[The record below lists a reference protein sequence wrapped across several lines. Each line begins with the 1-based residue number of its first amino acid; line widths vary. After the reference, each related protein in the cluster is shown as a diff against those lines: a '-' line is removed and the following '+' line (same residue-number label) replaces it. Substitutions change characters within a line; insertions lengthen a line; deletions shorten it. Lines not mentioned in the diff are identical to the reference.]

1 MQWYQYMVTS
11 SPAESGFSLI
21 ELMITV
27 ALIAILA
34 LIGTSLTGLW
44 SKQAELDK
52 ATMSLQSA
60 ISLARS
66 TALRNEYPLDTGY
79 MTSQLCFNKLQPE
92 LSVHKATETDSASCL
107 TPVVFTYKLSETI
120 KIKSDS
126 DSSDFLCIPFDNFGQ
141 ISKNSGVCQTKL
153 SLTISNGVLDETI
166 TFD

>member
-1 MQWYQYMVTS
+1 MVTS
-11 SPAESGFSLI
+11 SSVESGFSLI

-34 LIGTSLTGLW
+34 LIGNSLTGLW

-52 ATMSLQSA
+52 AVMSLQSA

-66 TALRNEYPLDTGY
+66 TALRNEHPLGTGY
-79 MTSQLCFNKLQPE
+79 LASQLCFDKVE
-92 LSVHKATETDSASCL
+92 HKLSVHKATETESASCS
-107 TPVVFTYKLSETI
+107 TPIEFNYTLSDAIEI
-120 KIKSDS
+120 KNNGN
-126 DSSDFLCIPFDNFGQ
+126 DFLCFPFDNFGQ

-153 SLTISNGVLDETI
+153 SLTISNGGLNETI

>member
-1 MQWYQYMVTS
+1 MVTS
-11 SPAESGFSLI
+11 SPAEGGFSLI

-27 ALIAILA
+27 ALIAILV

-66 TALRNEYPLDTGY
+66 TALRNEYPLDTDY
-79 MTSQLCFNKLQPE
+79 MASQLCFDKLEQE
-92 LSVHKATETDSASCL
+92 LSVHRATETESASCL
-107 TPVVFTYKLSETI
+107 TPIIFTYKLSKTI
-120 KIKSDS
+120 EIKSG
-126 DSSDFLCIPFDNFGQ
+126 SSDFLCVSFDNFGQ
-141 ISKNSGVCQTKL
+141 ISKNSGVCQTNL
-153 SLTISNGVLDETI
+153 PLTISNGELDETI

>member
-1 MQWYQYMVTS
+1 MVTS

-66 TALRNEYPLDTGY
+66 TALRNEYPLDTDY
-79 MTSQLCFNKLQPE
+79 MASQLCFNKLQPE
-92 LSVHKATETDSASCL
+92 LSVHKATETDSASCS
-107 TPVVFTYKLSETI
+107 TPIVFTYKLSETI

-126 DSSDFLCIPFDNFGQ
+126 SDFLCFPFDNFGQ
-141 ISKNSGVCQTKL
+141 ISKNSGDCQTNL
-153 SLTISNGVLDETI
+153 SLTISNGGLDETI